1 MLRNK
6 LISLGHPNPEINTQ
20 DMKSFRNLIVWLEDQ
35 HIRNYKI
42 EDRAELR
49 KITSPEWSKAFE
61 KYKEDLNYPKELTTE
76 VEQLKWI
83 VSYAIKLEYSD
94 NRKASCC
101 LLFEFSIYNVL
112 HFQWINTV
120 Q

>member
-6 LISLGHPNPEINTQ
+6 LIALGHTNPEVNIQ
-20 DMKSFRNLIVWLEDQ
+20 DVKSFRNLIVWIEDQ

-49 KITSPEWSKAFE
+49 KITSHEWNKAFE
-61 KYKEDLNYPKELTTE
+61 KYKEDLNCPKELKTE

-94 NRKASCC
+94 NCKVS
-101 LLFEFSIYNVL
+101 
-112 HFQWINTV
+112 
-120 Q
+120 